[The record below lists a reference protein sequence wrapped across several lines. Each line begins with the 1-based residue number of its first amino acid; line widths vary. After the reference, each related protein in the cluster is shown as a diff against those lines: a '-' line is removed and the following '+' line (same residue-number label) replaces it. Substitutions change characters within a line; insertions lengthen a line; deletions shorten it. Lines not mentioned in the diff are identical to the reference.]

1 MVNRRAFLRLS
12 GIGTMAL
19 ATSAAAG
26 PLSSVKFKRKW
37 HHASKTRLQMGT
49 FVNIA
54 VFHES
59 RSLSE
64 EAVEIGFD
72 LISQKESILSRFSDQ
87 SPIWALNREAALKDL
102 APEVSRAL
110 NLSILFHR
118 ETDGAFD
125 ITVKPLLELTRES
138 FERTQKPPSEEA
150 LNRCLKSVGLEYME
164 MAPSSVYFRREGM
177 GITLDGIAKG
187 LIVDWVSEELTRRGI
202 DHFLINAG
210 GDIRVAGGKGD
221 GAPWRIAIRDPE
233 NSDSYAAVIRLRD
246 GAVATS
252 GNYEVYFDR
261 EKLYHHIVN
270 PGNGLSPRFYT
281 SVSALASRAVEADS
295 LSTAVFV
302 MEPAD
307 GIAFME
313 RRYGVEGFVITEG
326 NRKLHTSGWKKY
338 QV

>member
-1 MVNRRAFLRLS
+1 MLDRRAFLRLS
-12 GIGTMAL
+12 GVGGMAL
-19 ATSAAAG
+19 ATGAAASS
-26 PLSSVKFKRKW
+26 LSSVKFNHEWRQV
-37 HHASKTRLQMGT
+37 SKTRLQMGT

-59 RSLSE
+59 GSLGE
-64 EAVEIGFD
+64 EAVEAGFD

-87 SPIWALNREAALKDL
+87 SPVCALNREASLKDV

-110 NLSILFHR
+110 NLSVLFHR

-125 ITVKPLLELTRES
+125 ITVKPLLDLMREC
-138 FERTQKPPSEEA
+138 FERSQKPPSREA
-150 LNRCLKSVGLEYME
+150 VRRCLKSVGLGYME
-164 MAPSSVYFRREGM
+164 MSPSGVFFRREGM

-187 LIVDWVSEELTRRGI
+187 LIVDWTAEELTRRGI
-202 DHFLINAG
+202 EHFLINAG

-221 GAPWRIAIRDPE
+221 GAPWKIAIRDPKS
-233 NSDSYAAVIRLRD
+233 SDSYAAIIRLRD
-246 GAVATS
+246 GALATS

-270 PGNGLSPRFYT
+270 PWNGVSPRFYS
-281 SVSALASRAVEADS
+281 SVSALAPRAVEADA

-313 RRYGVEGFVITEG
+313 RRYGVEGFVITEDD
-326 NRKLHTSGWKKY
+326 RKLHTSGWKKY
-338 QV
+338 QT